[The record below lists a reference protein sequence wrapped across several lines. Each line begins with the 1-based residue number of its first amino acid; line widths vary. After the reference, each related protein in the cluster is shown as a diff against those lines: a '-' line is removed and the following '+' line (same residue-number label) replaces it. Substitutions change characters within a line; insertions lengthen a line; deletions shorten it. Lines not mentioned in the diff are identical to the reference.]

1 MLKRS
6 YMYVFSMYFLPIVE
20 PEWDVRQR
28 EYTLDLSLPDSAL
41 PGTGSATI
49 YVESMW

>member
-1 MLKRS
+1 MLKRT
-6 YMYVFSMYFLPIVE
+6 YLFSICFLPGVE
-20 PEWDVRQR
+20 PEWDISQR
-28 EYTLDLSLPDSAL
+28 EYVLDLSLPDSAL